1 MAEASLAARAAVAE
15 ADLAVAMAS
24 GDFTA
29 QVDGM
34 LQLSEVALDAAA
46 PARALGWVE
55 AAAKLLADGR
65 GGVQVRARFER
76 QQARVAAAAPA
87 GARSPRQ
94 WRCQRRARDRRQ
106 SRGSA
111 GEARRRHWPG
121 IQRTRAAAVSS
132 AARGRDQAR
141 ISAAIAAA
149 PDPGAGGAADRAGA
163 GVGGRGAA
171 RQAAADVRAAW
182 SSLAGAGAAGA
193 SRADRGRERAQGGAR
208 RRRGARAGAAARW
221 AEAAR
226 LDIGRPLAALPGAF
240 DYARDDGPPVPSRV
254 RFVAAALGHRSAGL
268 GSTLVLL
275 FLGLAMASLAAMGSL
290 AWHGGRD
297 FDAAVGLVLAA
308 VAGVAGWLVAWRIRT
323 ARADARRQRLG
334 AYRLGVYFDGDV
346 MLWRDDAGWSTF
358 PRDRVEAARIASAYD
373 SETRFTS
380 RWFELS
386 YRDDAGTVRDWRP
399 PQHRI
404 GIDPAALVALVERWR
419 ARGPLHD

>member
-1 MAEASLAARAAVAE
+1 
-15 ADLAVAMAS
+15 D
-24 GDFTA
+24 
-29 QVDGM
+29 
-34 LQLSEVALDAAA
+34 AA
-46 PARALGWVE
+46 PAP
-55 AAAKLLADGR
+55 
-65 GGVQVRARFER
+65 AR
-76 QQARVAAAAPA
+76 P
-87 GARSPRQ
+87 
-94 WRCQRRARDRRQ
+94 
-106 SRGSA
+106 
-111 GEARRRHWPG
+111 
-121 IQRTRAAAVSS
+121 
-132 AARGRDQAR
+132 
-141 ISAAIAAA
+141 
-149 PDPGAGGAADRAGA
+149 
-163 GVGGRGAA
+163 
-171 RQAAADVRAAW
+171 
-182 SSLAGAGAAGA
+182 LAG
-193 SRADRGRERAQGGAR
+193 R
-208 RRRGARAGAAARW
+208 
-221 AEAAR
+221 AAR